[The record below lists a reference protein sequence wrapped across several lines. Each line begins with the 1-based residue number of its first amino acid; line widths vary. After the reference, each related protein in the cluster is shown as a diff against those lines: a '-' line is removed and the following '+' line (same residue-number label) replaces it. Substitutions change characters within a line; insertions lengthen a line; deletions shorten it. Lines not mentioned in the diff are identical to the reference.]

1 MKTVLYPAIALMNR
15 LSFGMKF
22 GLISVLF
29 FLPLLITSFYLVR
42 DAYRQFSDT
51 RIELQ
56 SLTLLGSGLQIRRG
70 LESLN
75 DLLQINAVIG
85 QSGKAGDLEAR
96 IADVQKGLRGRL
108 EALAPLS
115 EDGAAV
121 AEFEAQRDR
130 LLNGLQAVEAE
141 GSLQGKGAR
150 AEKLLGSAQVFIK
163 LLIAQAGLS
172 QDSQRQ
178 VRQLSE
184 LVGSITPEVTAAIS
198 KGRAIRALFLV
209 RRFPYTL

>member
-1 MKTVLYPAIALMNR
+1 M
-15 LSFGMKF
+15 
-22 GLISVLF
+22 
-29 FLPLLITSFYLVR
+29 
-42 DAYRQFSDT
+42 
-51 RIELQ
+51 
-56 SLTLLGSGLQIRRG
+56 
-70 LESLN
+70 
-75 DLLQINAVIG
+75 QINAVIG

-198 KGRAIRALFLV
+198 KGRAIGAYSWARVSSIRPPA
-209 RRFPYTL
+209 RGSTNCCWSSRNCMASMA

>member
-121 AEFEAQRDR
+121 AGIRGPARPVAQRLAGR
-130 LLNGLQAVEAE
+130 GGRRVPAGQGRTGGEA
-141 GSLQGKGAR
+141 AR
-150 AEKLLGSAQVFIK
+150 
-163 LLIAQAGLS
+163 
-172 QDSQRQ
+172 
-178 VRQLSE
+178 
-184 LVGSITPEVTAAIS
+184 
-198 KGRAIRALFLV
+198 
-209 RRFPYTL
+209 